1 MTISPGVKVDSEPAP
16 EPREPHRQPARFLD
30 RLGGLLYEREV
41 AFEDAPPPS
50 IRIDD
55 RMTFEYAGA
64 QEGVLVYLERV

>member
-1 MTISPGVKVDSEPAP
+1 MTVSPGVKVDTEEAPAK
-16 EPREPHRQPARFLD
+16 RVHRQPARFLD